1 MRNSRCST
9 VWLAVMLP
17 LAGAPVALL
26 AQTSA
31 LRAGSDASSSVKIDL
46 PPDSPVTLIS
56 ASTGQSQVT
65 PRGGMLVLDLHMSLT
80 LRNSASRAV
89 RGVVLLITA
98 QEFTPGGKG
107 AVARP
112 CIDIPPGQNFTLPVE
127 LKLAKPVQQA
137 GGPLVH
143 VQLDG
148 VLFDDLSFYG
158 PNRLKS
164 SQRDLTLWEVEA
176 ERDRAY
182 YKQVLQAKGEEGLR
196 REVLTGLAKA
206 GERPQ
211 LDVALSRGRSVG
223 SAVVSGATSTG
234 GDSAAQFAFLRMPDQ
249 PVLPVQGQASI
260 AGNEVSSP
268 WIEIQN
274 LSKKPVRYVEIG
286 WVVRDKSGNEYLV
299 GSVPGS
305 GVTAMS
311 ASGNTPGSVVE
322 PGQRGRLEPD
332 ATMRFSHAGRP
343 IGIDSMTGFVRQVE
357 FADGKVWVPSRKDLD
372 SSSLLRTMAPSTEEQ
387 RLLDIYARQGIG
399 ALVADL
405 NRY

>member
-1 MRNSRCST
+1 
-9 VWLAVMLP
+9 
-17 LAGAPVALL
+17 
-26 AQTSA
+26 
-31 LRAGSDASSSVKIDL
+31 
-46 PPDSPVTLIS
+46 
-56 ASTGQSQVT
+56 
-65 PRGGMLVLDLHMSLT
+65 
-80 LRNSASRAV
+80 
-89 RGVVLLITA
+89 
-98 QEFTPGGKG
+98 
-107 AVARP
+107 
-112 CIDIPPGQNFTLPVE
+112 
-127 LKLAKPVQQA
+127 
-137 GGPLVH
+137 
-143 VQLDG
+143 
-148 VLFDDLSFYG
+148 
-158 PNRLKS
+158 
-164 SQRDLTLWEVEA
+164 
-176 ERDRAY
+176 
-182 YKQVLQAKGEEGLR
+182 
-196 REVLTGLAKA
+196 
-206 GERPQ
+206 

-223 SAVVSGATSTG
+223 SAVTSGGAAG
-234 GDSAAQFAFLRMPDQ
+234 GPDSLAQFAFLRMPDQ
-249 PVLPVQGQASI
+249 PVLPVQGQAAI

-372 SSSLLRTMAPSTEEQ
+372 SSSLLRSMAPSTEEQ
-387 RLLDIYARQGIG
+387 RLLDIYSSRGIG